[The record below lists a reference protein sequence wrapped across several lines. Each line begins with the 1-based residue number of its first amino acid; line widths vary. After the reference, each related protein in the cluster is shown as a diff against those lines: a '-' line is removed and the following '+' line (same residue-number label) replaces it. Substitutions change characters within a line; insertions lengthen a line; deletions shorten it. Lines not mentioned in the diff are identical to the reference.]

1 MEMEKTTDPTSFH
14 GAYRMTPATFDEL
27 LALVGPHI
35 VKQTTNFRDP
45 VGVSERLGITLR
57 YLATDMSQRDVARH
71 FCVGRATVCKIIQE
85 VCQAIWEVGAPLFMA
100 KPTTEDWKKI
110 AEEFNNQWNFPHCL
124 GAVDGKHIHI
134 QKPALSGS
142 LYFNYKRTFSTILM
156 GVADAAYRFIYLDV
170 GSYGR
175 EHDGSVFAQSTFGKA
190 LEDGTLLLP
199 QSPNGDLPYV
209 FVGDEAFPLKPQLMR
224 PYPGKNLSDKK
235 KIFNYRLSRA
245 RRVVENAF
253 GIMVSKWRILRQP
266 IIAKPEKVDKIV
278 KAIGVLHNF
287 MREKEGLEVECDVGS
302 ESGMTDVQI
311 RLGANM
317 YSGAAWDIREN
328 FANHF
333 SSPQGSLPY
342 QNDIVQR
349 GLNI

>member
-57 YLATDMSQRDVARH
+57 YLATGMSQRDVARH

-85 VCQAIWEVGAPLFMA
+85 VCQAIWRGPLAGGTASVQESQETVPAAGQVGVVG
-100 KPTTEDWKKI
+100 TEL
-110 AEEFNNQWNFPHCL
+110 CVTVC
-124 GAVDGKHIHI
+124 AVDGKHIHI

-209 FVGDEAFPLKPQLMR
+209 FFPNVLLFARMWTEEQDEKLISTVGQ
-224 PYPGKNLSDKK
+224 YPWLYD
-235 KIFNYRLSRA
+235 A
-245 RRVVENAF
+245 AQEN
-253 GIMVSKWRILRQP
+253 
-266 IIAKPEKVDKIV
+266 
-278 KAIGVLHNF
+278 
-287 MREKEGLEVECDVGS
+287 
-302 ESGMTDVQI
+302 
-311 RLGANM
+311 
-317 YSGAAWDIREN
+317 
-328 FANHF
+328 
-333 SSPQGSLPY
+333 
-342 QNDIVQR
+342 
-349 GLNI
+349 